1 MGQKLTWFLLG
12 AIVASAGWLT
22 LLAFL
27 DAQLLRTFLGV
38 SGT

>member
-12 AIVASAGWLT
+12 AIVASAGWLA
-22 LLAFL
+22 LLSFL
-27 DAQLLRTFLGV
+27 DAQLLRTFLGG